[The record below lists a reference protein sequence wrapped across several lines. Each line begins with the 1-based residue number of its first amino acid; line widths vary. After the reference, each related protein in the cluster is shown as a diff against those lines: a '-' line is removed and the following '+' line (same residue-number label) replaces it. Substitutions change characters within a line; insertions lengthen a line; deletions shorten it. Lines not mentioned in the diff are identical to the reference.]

1 MKVLVNTTNT
11 LRIANNVGAVVALFF
26 FKILPTMNW
35 CEWCPP
41 LITVYCCFTSKWC
54 SRSGRVVCPVAV
66 VSYRQP
72 STATQKPTILEYSV
86 CIIRISAVP
95 GMLYDTVYIY
105 NTPWYSKFA
114 CSYFT
119 RIFSFLLSHFY
130 FPVSGQAVVSGVVPF
145 PRCVPSVL
153 IAHRVQHSHCSST
166 FID

>member
-105 NTPWYSKFA
+105 TTHLGIQNSHA
-114 CSYFT
+114 AILRGYFLFFCLT
-119 RIFSFLLSHFY
+119 
-130 FPVSGQAVVSGVVPF
+130 
-145 PRCVPSVL
+145 
-153 IAHRVQHSHCSST
+153 ST
-166 FID
+166 FQFLDKLWSQVSSLSPGACLQF